1 MTSPADC
8 ITEALT
14 DMKIVL
20 ASGSPRRR
28 ELLNA
33 VGVTDF
39 EVCPAK
45 GEEKAADNLPPQ
57 EIVKCLSCAKAQE
70 VAANYGEDTVI
81 IAADTI
87 VWADGRVFGKPKNED
102 DAFAM
107 LRTLSGKSHEVYTG
121 ISVICNGRTIS
132 EAECTSVR
140 FRNLS
145 DDEIRA
151 YIATGEPMDKAGAY
165 GIQGR
170 ASLMVEKIDGD
181 YFNVVG
187 LPLCRLGQM
196 LKTIGVHLL

>member
-1 MTSPADC
+1 
-8 ITEALT
+8 
-14 DMKIVL
+14 MKIVL
-20 ASGSPRRR
+20 ASASPRRR
-28 ELLNA
+28 ELLST

-45 GEEKAADNLPPQ
+45 GEENAAEGLPPQ
-57 EIVKCLSCAKAQE
+57 EIVKSLSCAKARE
-70 VAANYGEDTVI
+70 VAANYGADAVV

-87 VWADGRVFGKPKNED
+87 VWADGRVFGKPHDENE
-102 DAFAM
+102 AFAM
-107 LRTLSGKSHEVYTG
+107 LSTLSGKSHEVYTG
-121 ISVICNGRTIS
+121 ITVIYGEKIVS
-132 EAECTSVR
+132 EAECTSVW
-140 FRNLS
+140 FRSLS
-145 DDEIRA
+145 DDEIKA

-165 GIQGR
+165 GIQGM